1 MQPRLAPGCGNSAA
15 STPLIW
21 NNDGMP
27 PEARDSGA
35 GGPICPSCHERLRDS
50 LRHERTVAL
59 GDNENEPSSRVDFL
73 YCGACGRLL
82 HTERVASRIMMSGR
96 QRGIAVD
103 PPSDGTTTEGQ
114 FQLRSRDLIGEIR
127 ALGFDPFVWV
137 GLINDVGAV
146 GAAKTILSEYG
157 VLPVTQWLVDQNRPE
172 LTLERE
178 IQETR
183 WADLFDEAD
192 RSTAALRIASVG
204 RHYPNQ

>member
-1 MQPRLAPGCGNSAA
+1 
-15 STPLIW
+15 
-21 NNDGMP
+21 
-27 PEARDSGA
+27 
-35 GGPICPSCHERLRDS
+35 
-50 LRHERTVAL
+50 
-59 GDNENEPSSRVDFL
+59 
-73 YCGACGRLL
+73 
-82 HTERVASRIMMSGR
+82 MMSGR